1 MVEEKNI
8 ETRRSF
14 LGPNGETKHYVA
26 SPTADDIRG
35 ADWEYSKQY
44 TRSLVEG
51 ITTSAEMMD
60 ILMRRGIVG
69 PEFEQRANELAVDL
83 GDKIDQLNLSTS
95 DEEKRELSI
104 DVSTARDTLFQW
116 NQRLNGPMSNTCE
129 QLSDNSKLEFITF
142 CITQNEEGEK
152 VWDSY
157 DSYLLEKNDNLAI
170 QARFEVMLYLQGL
183 DSDFLDKTPEATAM
197 REVEENSIKMVE
209 EAVKAAEVI
218 MKEEAAQSAEVEN
231 DPALENESKPKVKKT
246 SRKRT
251 KTKK

>member
-1 MVEEKNI
+1 MVEEKT
-8 ETRRSF
+8 ETRRRFSS
-14 LGPNGETKHYVA
+14 GEKEESYYVA
-26 SPTADDIRG
+26 NPTADDIRG

-60 ILMRRGIVG
+60 ILMRRGIIG

-83 GDKIDQLNLSTS
+83 GTKIEKLNESML

-104 DVSTARDTLFQW
+104 DVAGARDALFQW
-116 NQRLNGPMSNTCE
+116 NQRLNGPLSNTCE
-129 QLSDNSKLEFITF
+129 QLSDNSRLEFLTF
-142 CITQNEEGEK
+142 CLTQNEQGNK

-157 DSYLLEKNDNLAI
+157 DGYLLEKNNDLAI

-183 DSDFLDKTPEATAM
+183 DSDFLEQTPEATAM
-197 REVEENSIKMVE
+197 REIEENSIKMAE
-209 EAVKAAEVI
+209 EAIKAAEVI
-218 MKEEAAQSAEVEN
+218 MKEEAVQDE
-231 DPALENESKPKVKKT
+231 ESTPKKT
-246 SRKRT
+246 PKKRT

>member
-1 MVEEKNI
+1 MVEEKT
-8 ETRRSF
+8 ETRRRFSA
-14 LGPNGETKHYVA
+14 GEKEESYYVA
-26 SPTADDIRG
+26 NPTADDIRG

-83 GDKIDQLNLSTS
+83 GTKIEKLNESTT

-104 DVSTARDTLFQW
+104 DVAEARDTLFQW
-116 NQRLNGPMSNTCE
+116 NQRLNGPLSNTCE
-129 QLSDNSKLEFITF
+129 QLSDNSRLEFLTF
-142 CITQNEEGEK
+142 CLTQNEEGNK

-157 DSYLLEKNDNLAI
+157 DGYLLEKNNELAV

-183 DSDFLDKTPEATAM
+183 DSDFLEQTPEATAM
-197 REVEENSIKMVE
+197 REIEENSTRMAE
-209 EAVKAAEVI
+209 EAIKAAEVI
-218 MKEEAAQSAEVEN
+218 MKEEAVQDEE
-231 DPALENESKPKVKKT
+231 PKVKKA
-246 SRKRT
+246 SKRRT

>member
-1 MVEEKNI
+1 MMVEEKT
-8 ETRRSF
+8 ETRRRFSS
-14 LGPNGETKHYVA
+14 GEKKESYYVA
-26 SPTADDIRG
+26 NPTADDIRG

-60 ILMRRGIVG
+60 ILMRRGIIG

-83 GDKIDQLNLSTS
+83 GTKIEKLNESML

-104 DVSTARDTLFQW
+104 DVAEARDALFQW
-116 NQRLNGPMSNTCE
+116 NQRLNGPLSNTCE
-129 QLSDNSKLEFITF
+129 QLSDNSRLEFLTF
-142 CITQNEEGEK
+142 CLTQNEEGNK

-157 DSYLLEKNDNLAI
+157 DGYLLEKNNDLAI

-183 DSDFLDKTPEATAM
+183 DSDFLEQTPEATAM
-197 REVEENSIKMVE
+197 REIEENSIKMAE
-209 EAVKAAEVI
+209 EAIKAAEVI
-218 MKEEAAQSAEVEN
+218 MKEEAVQEEE
-231 DPALENESKPKVKKT
+231 PTPKKT
-246 SRKRT
+246 PKKRT

>member
-1 MVEEKNI
+1 MAEEKI
-8 ETRRSF
+8 ETRRKF
-14 LGPNGETKHYVA
+14 FGPDKDVAYYVA
-26 SPTADDIRG
+26 NPTADDIRG

-69 PEFEQRANELAVDL
+69 PEFEQRANELAIDL
-83 GDKIDQLNLSTS
+83 GTKIEQLNTSTI

-104 DVSTARDTLFQW
+104 DVAAARDTLFQW
-116 NQRLNGPMSNTCE
+116 NQRLNGPLSNTCE
-129 QLSDNSKLEFITF
+129 QLSDNSRLEFLTF
-142 CITQNEEGEK
+142 CITQDGEGKK

-157 DSYLLEKNDNLAI
+157 DAYLLEKNNELAI

-183 DSDFLDKTPEATAM
+183 DSDFLEQTPEATAM
-197 REVEENSIKMVE
+197 REVEENSIKMA
-209 EAVKAAEVI
+209 EAAIKAAEVI
-218 MKEEAAQSAEVEN
+218 MEEQEAEV
-231 DPALENESKPKVKKT
+231 ESKPKAKKT
-246 SRKRT
+246 TKKGT

>member
-1 MVEEKNI
+1 MVEEKT
-8 ETRRSF
+8 ETRRRFSS
-14 LGPNGETKHYVA
+14 GEKEESYYVA
-26 SPTADDIRG
+26 NPTADDIRG

-60 ILMRRGIVG
+60 ILMRRGIIG

-83 GDKIDQLNLSTS
+83 GTKIEKLNESML

-104 DVSTARDTLFQW
+104 DVAGARDALFQW
-116 NQRLNGPMSNTCE
+116 NQRLNGPLSNTCE
-129 QLSDNSKLEFITF
+129 QLSDNSRLEFLTF
-142 CITQNEEGEK
+142 CLTQNEQGNK

-157 DSYLLEKNDNLAI
+157 DGYLLEKNNDLAI

-183 DSDFLDKTPEATAM
+183 DSDFLEQTPEATAM
-197 REVEENSIKMVE
+197 REIEENSIKMAE
-209 EAVKAAEVI
+209 EAMKAAEVI
-218 MKEEAAQSAEVEN
+218 MKEEAVQDEE
-231 DPALENESKPKVKKT
+231 PTPKKT
-246 SRKRT
+246 PKKRT

>member
-1 MVEEKNI
+1 MMVEEKT
-8 ETRRSF
+8 ETRRKFSS
-14 LGPNGETKHYVA
+14 GEKEESYYVA
-26 SPTADDIRG
+26 NPTADDIRG

-60 ILMRRGIVG
+60 ILMRRGIIG

-83 GDKIDQLNLSTS
+83 GTKIEKLNESTL

-104 DVSTARDTLFQW
+104 DVAGARDALFQW
-116 NQRLNGPMSNTCE
+116 NQRLNGPLSNTCE
-129 QLSDNSKLEFITF
+129 QLSDNSRLEFLTF
-142 CITQNEEGEK
+142 CLTQNDEGNK

-157 DSYLLEKNDNLAI
+157 DGYLLEKNNDLAI

-183 DSDFLDKTPEATAM
+183 DSDFLEQTPEATAM
-197 REVEENSIKMVE
+197 REIEENSIKMAE
-209 EAVKAAEVI
+209 EAMKAAEVI
-218 MKEEAAQSAEVEN
+218 MKEEAVQDEE
-231 DPALENESKPKVKKT
+231 PTPKKT
-246 SRKRT
+246 PKKRT

>member
-1 MVEEKNI
+1 MVEEKT
-8 ETRRSF
+8 ETRRRFSS
-14 LGPNGETKHYVA
+14 GEKEESYYVA
-26 SPTADDIRG
+26 NPTADDIRG

-60 ILMRRGIVG
+60 ILMRRGIIG

-83 GDKIDQLNLSTS
+83 GTKIEKLNESTL

-104 DVSTARDTLFQW
+104 DVAGARDALFQW
-116 NQRLNGPMSNTCE
+116 NQRLNGPLSNTCE
-129 QLSDNSKLEFITF
+129 QLSDNSRLEFLTF
-142 CITQNEEGEK
+142 CLTQNEQGNK

-157 DSYLLEKNDNLAI
+157 DGYLLEKNNDLAI

-183 DSDFLDKTPEATAM
+183 DSDFLEQTPEATAM
-197 REVEENSIKMVE
+197 REIEENSIKMAE
-209 EAVKAAEVI
+209 EAIKAAEVI
-218 MKEEAAQSAEVEN
+218 MKEEAVQDE
-231 DPALENESKPKVKKT
+231 ESTPKKT
-246 SRKRT
+246 PKKRT

>member
-1 MVEEKNI
+1 MAEEKI
-8 ETRRSF
+8 ETRRKF
-14 LGPNGETKHYVA
+14 LGPDEETPYYVA
-26 SPTADDIRG
+26 DPTADDIRG

-69 PEFEQRANELAVDL
+69 PEFEQRANELAIDL
-83 GDKIDQLNLSTS
+83 GTKIEQLNASTS

-104 DVSTARDTLFQW
+104 DVAAARDTLFQW
-116 NQRLNGPMSNTCE
+116 NQRLNGPLSNTCE
-129 QLSDNSKLEFITF
+129 QLSDNSRLEFLTF
-142 CITQNEEGEK
+142 CITQNEEGKK

-157 DSYLLEKNDNLAI
+157 DGYLLEKNNGLAI

-183 DSDFLDKTPEATAM
+183 DSDFLEQTPEATAM
-197 REVEENSIKMVE
+197 REIEENSIKMA
-209 EAVKAAEVI
+209 EASIKAAEVI
-218 MKEEAAQSAEVEN
+218 MEEEATEEVE
-231 DPALENESKPKVKKT
+231 DKSKAKKT
-246 SRKRT
+246 TKKQA